1 MKNQLKENYE
11 RFFGKI
17 EPKEI
22 EKVNLTE
29 QQKQRFT
36 NLSKL
41 CSQKYPHAPLTL
53 KEGWV
58 WIGSKK
64 LEPIEKFNKRS
75 SINIQEMVRSF
86 SVSGKKGLL

>member
-1 MKNQLKENYE
+1 MNLKENYE

-17 EPKEI
+17 EPKREI
-22 EKVNLTE
+22 EKTQLTE

-36 NLSKL
+36 NISKL
-41 CSQKYPHAPLTL
+41 CAQKYPHAPLTL

-64 LEPIEKFNKRS
+64 LENIEEFNKRS
-75 SINIQEMVRSF
+75 SINIQELVRSF
-86 SVSGKKGLL
+86 QLSGKKGVI